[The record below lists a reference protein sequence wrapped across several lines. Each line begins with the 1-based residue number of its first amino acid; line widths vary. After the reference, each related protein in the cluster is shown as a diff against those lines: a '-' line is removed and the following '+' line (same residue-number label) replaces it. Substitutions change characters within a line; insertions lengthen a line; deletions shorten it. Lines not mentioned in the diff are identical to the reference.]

1 MKKIL
6 KSYAQINSQKIN
18 VLEMLNFDIQKHILQ
33 FKFDA
38 GTSRGVLKEKE
49 TWYLKIWDES
59 NPEII
64 GIGECGPLKGL
75 SIDDVPDFSCQL
87 SVVSYQLFQNCQ
99 PSTVN
104 QQLENYPAIRFGI
117 ETALLDLQ
125 NGGKRV
131 VFQNDF
137 SDGKAS
143 IPINGLV
150 WMGSK
155 EFMLQQIEEKLANGY
170 SCLKLKIG
178 AIDFETELDILKTI
192 RKSFSA
198 DEIMLRLD
206 ANGAFSKTDALE
218 KLHQLAE
225 FQIHSIEQ
233 PIHQGQWQA
242 MADLCK
248 NTPIPIALDE
258 ELIGVYGDRKIELLD
273 VVKPQFIILKPTLMG
288 GFEMC
293 DEWIALAEKRGIDW
307 WITSALESNIGLNA
321 ICQYTYSKTQH
332 KLQMPQGLG
341 TGSLYHNNIASPLA
355 ISEGRISYNS
365 DNEWG
370 GLSDFV

>member
-1 MKKIL
+1 ML
-6 KSYAQINSQKIN
+6 K
-18 VLEMLNFDIQKHILQ
+18 FDIQKHILQ
-33 FKFDA
+33 FKFEA

-49 TWYLKIWDES
+49 TWYLKIWNES

-75 SIDDVPDFSCQL
+75 SIDDVEDFSRQL
-87 SVVSYQLFQNCQ
+87 SVVSRQFLDS
-99 PSTVN
+99 PLISHHS
-104 QQLENYPAIRFGI
+104 QLEKYPSIHFGI

-131 VFQNDF
+131 IFQNDF

-143 IPINGLV
+143 LPINGLV

-155 EFMLQQIEEKLANGY
+155 EFMLQQIQEKLASGY
-170 SCLKLKIG
+170 TCLKLKIG
-178 AIDFETELDILKTI
+178 AIDFEAELEILKTI
-192 RKSFSA
+192 RRNFSA
-198 DEIMLRLD
+198 DKIMLRLD
-206 ANGAFSKTDALE
+206 ANGAFSKTNALE

-233 PIHQGQWQA
+233 PIKQGQWKT
-242 MADLCK
+242 MSDLCI

-258 ELIGVYGDRKIELLD
+258 ELIGIYGNQKNELLD
-273 VVKPQFIILKPTLMG
+273 VIQPQFFILKPTLLG

-293 DEWIALAEKRGIDW
+293 DEWISIAEKRGIDW

-321 ICQYTYSKTQH
+321 ICQYTYAKTQN
-332 KLQMPQGLG
+332 KRQMPQGLG
-341 TGSLYHNNIASPLA
+341 TGSLYHNNLTSPLT
-355 ISEGRISYNS
+355 ISDGRISYNS
-365 DNEWG
+365 ETAWCN
-370 GLSDFV
+370 LSDLV